1 MKYLPLSAVV
11 SVIALMLSGCGSS
24 GSSQR
29 GTPAPPEEREQRVP
43 LSRYEKTFHPSD
55 YDDEITE
62 IQRQHTAEQE
72 RAAAGRQHDSVT
84 VESTFTQGYRIQ
96 IFATGSI
103 DEANA
108 MRLTAAQRITED
120 SLYVVYDPP
129 VYKVRIGDFSN
140 RTEAN
145 QKLSAVIA
153 QGFADAWVVGDRIIQ
168 RKLVRVPA
176 QLPPKKD

>member
-1 MKYLPLSAVV
+1 MKYLSLAIVV
-11 SVIALMLSGCGSS
+11 SAIALMISGCSSS
-24 GSSQR
+24 GSSQKEAA
-29 GTPAPPEEREQRVP
+29 APPEEQEHRVP
-43 LSRYEKTFHPSD
+43 LSRYEKTFNPSD

-62 IQRQHTAEQE
+62 IQRQHRLEQE
-72 RAAAGRQHDSVT
+72 RTAAERQLDSVI

-108 MRLTAAQRITED
+108 MRLTALQLITED

-129 VYKVRIGDFSN
+129 VYKVRIGDFPTRS
-140 RTEAN
+140 EAN
-145 QKLSAVIA
+145 QKLATVIT

-168 RKLVRVPA
+168 RRLVRVPA
-176 QLPPKKD
+176 PKKE

>member
-1 MKYLPLSAVV
+1 MKYAPVITVVAAAAVFFF
-11 SVIALMLSGCGSS
+11 GCGSS
-24 GSSQR
+24 RTSQKEA
-29 GTPAPPEEREQRVP
+29 PASPDGQEQRVA
-43 LSRYEKTFHPSD
+43 LSRYEKTFNPST

-62 IQRQHTAEQE
+62 IQRQHTIEQE
-72 RAAAGRQHDSVT
+72 RAAAERQHDSVV

-96 IFATGSI
+96 IFATGNI

-108 MRLTAAQRITED
+108 MRLTAAQRIIED

-129 VYKVRIGDFSN
+129 SYKVRIGDFPT

-145 QKLSAVIA
+145 QKLSTIIA

-176 QLPPKKD
+176 QLPPKRD

>member
-1 MKYLPLSAVV
+1 MKYPLLIA
-11 SVIALMLSGCGSS
+11 VIAAIALVLSGCGSS

-29 GTPAPPEEREQRVP
+29 EAPTPPDDREQRVP
-43 LSRYEKTFHPSD
+43 LSRYEKTFNPSD

-62 IQRQHTAEQE
+62 IQRQHTIEQE
-72 RAAAGRQHDSVT
+72 RAAAERQLDSVV

-96 IFATGSI
+96 IFASGNI

-120 SLYVVYDPP
+120 SLYVVYDTP
-129 VYKVRIGDFSN
+129 VYKVRIGDFPT
-140 RTEAN
+140 RAEAN
-145 QKLSAVIA
+145 HKLATVIA

-168 RKLVRVPA
+168 RRLVRVPA
-176 QLPPKKD
+176 QIPPKKD

>member
-1 MKYLPLSAVV
+1 MKYLRLTTVV
-11 SVIALMLSGCGSS
+11 SALALILSGCGSS

-29 GTPAPPEEREQRVP
+29 ETPAPPEEREQRVP
-43 LSRYEKTFHPSD
+43 LSRYEKTFNPST

-62 IQRQHTAEQE
+62 IQRQHTIEQE
-72 RAAAGRQHDSVT
+72 RAAADRQHDSVV

-108 MRLTAAQRITED
+108 MRLTAVQRITED

-129 VYKVRIGDFSN
+129 SYKIRIGDFPT
-140 RTEAN
+140 RAEAN
-145 QKLSAVIA
+145 QKLAPIIA

-168 RKLVRVPA
+168 RKLVRVPT

>member
-1 MKYLPLSAVV
+1 MKYLRIATVVSAV
-11 SVIALMLSGCGSS
+11 ALILSGCGSS
-24 GSSQR
+24 GSLQKDS
-29 GTPAPPEEREQRVP
+29 PAPPEEREQRVP
-43 LSRYEKTFHPSD
+43 LSRYENTFNPSR

-62 IQRQHTAEQE
+62 IQRQHTIEQE
-72 RAAAGRQHDSVT
+72 RTATERGRDSVV

-96 IFATGSI
+96 IFATGNI

-120 SLYVVYDPP
+120 SLYVMYDPP
-129 VYKVRIGDFSN
+129 VYKVRIGDFPT
-140 RTEAN
+140 RAEAN

-153 QGFADAWVVGDRIIQ
+153 QGFADAWVVGDRIVQ

-176 QLPPKKD
+176 QPSPGKD